1 MTAGTS
7 WLNGTFGKVAKAGQV
22 AGTKTRAKWSMALSN
37 LTAKLRGQLFTI
49 SYINIPCNMK
59 KGLTVVTS
67 RINKLKIYIE
77 QSLGKTVNN
86 NISLSDVVCFQ

>member
-7 WLNGTFGKVAKAGQV
+7 WLNGNFGNVAKAG
-22 AGTKTRAKWSMALSN
+22 GTKTRAKWSMALSN